1 MIGMKDIKKKMK
13 KMNLQNVAIFIIV
26 VGIVYYLFT
35 NQKEGIRDTRHNRVV
50 NLLLTLIDKINVY
63 LKKDEADKEQITSLG
78 MEAHHIDEMES
89 VDHRLNPIAK
99 MIHQDVCHDLLRL
112 HYSIDAILKM
122 EDNNQ
127 KLDELKKDIQQTPD
141 KNFKPSSK
149 EKMIKL
155 IDILQKRP
163 QVN

>member
-26 VGIVYYLFT
+26 VGIVYYLFR

-89 VDHRLNPIAK
+89 VYHRLNPIAK

-112 HYSIDAILKM
+112 HYSIDEILKT

-127 KLDELKKDIQQTPD
+127 KLDELKKDIQETPD
-141 KNFKPSSK
+141 QNFKPSSK

-163 QVN
+163 

>member
-1 MIGMKDIKKKMK
+1 
-13 KMNLQNVAIFIIV
+13 
-26 VGIVYYLFT
+26 
-35 NQKEGIRDTRHNRVV
+35 
-50 NLLLTLIDKINVY
+50 
-63 LKKDEADKEQITSLG
+63 

-112 HYSIDAILKM
+112 HYSIDEILKT

-127 KLDELKKDIQQTPD
+127 KLDELKKDIQETPD

-163 QVN
+163 